1 MAYRIYTDAL
11 IVAKVFDD
19 GISYEWLANHAQA
32 GLGNALDATGAEVK
46 VMAFAYYIQQFWLHG
61 QVLGV
66 GSENTTS
73 YKKRGWHHWE
83 MVKPYTPKP
92 RSWNV
97 RYRNVGMYAGDG
109 NAARSLNY
117 QLKNLRRTH
126 NEKFMSK
133 AWKAWGGP
141 TNTREEL
148 TWMIEHGL
156 NKLFLE
162 SQKRQEEE
170 IRRQE
175 ANTKADAFHLVGRRY
190 GT

>member
-1 MAYRIYTDAL
+1 
-11 IVAKVFDD
+11 
-19 GISYEWLANHAQA
+19 
-32 GLGNALDATGAEVK
+32 
-46 VMAFAYYIQQFWLHG
+46 
-61 QVLGV
+61 
-66 GSENTTS
+66 
-73 YKKRGWHHWE
+73 
-83 MVKPYTPKP
+83 
-92 RSWNV
+92 
-97 RYRNVGMYAGDG
+97 MYAGDG
-109 NAARSLNY
+109 KNARSLNY

-126 NEKFMSK
+126 NEKFMTK

-162 SQKRQEEE
+162 SRKRQEEE

-175 ANTKADAFHLVGRRY
+175 ANAKADALHLAGRRY